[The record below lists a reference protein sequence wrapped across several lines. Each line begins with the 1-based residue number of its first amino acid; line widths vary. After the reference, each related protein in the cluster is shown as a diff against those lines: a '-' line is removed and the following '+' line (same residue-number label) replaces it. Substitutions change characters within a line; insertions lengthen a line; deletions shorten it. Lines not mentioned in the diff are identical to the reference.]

1 MKNTFG
7 NQLLQFANSVDI
19 LEAENFE
26 KIQQYIEDYLAKV
39 LRIKYVRL
47 MLMSETMGGH
57 IMLSK
62 YVLNRNIQ
70 DPLLIRKQNGQY
82 NGQMAYAFE
91 KNLRLWI
98 TANKASKTLNKSK
111 VYVDHW
117 SDEKKLPE
125 YEKFQKDE
133 EVKTSIIIPI
143 RRSNEVDESKYI
155 LGVVNFESQEYLPM
169 TTQAQKE
176 LKYISY
182 ALGKLF
188 QLHEGR
194 KFQRTNTLSVI
205 TEYGHKLAYL
215 EEKYKDYFFE
225 KRPKIFFAF
234 SQRADESVV
243 ESIRNHIK
251 SKHSEKLKLVSW
263 DNKNLIGSITPQ
275 LLDRMSSAEYLV
287 CYLSEKD
294 KNHYKDNFNVLIEL
308 GYFMGKQE
316 DYDHFKNILIIRETD
331 SLHPVPFDI
340 KDIFALEVTRGKKE
354 NRFKQKKFEKQLYE
368 KVEALLSS
376 KIENKN

>member
-1 MKNTFG
+1 MKDTFG

-26 KIQQYIEDYLAKV
+26 KIQQYIEEYLSKV

-70 DPLLIRKQNGQY
+70 DPLLIRKQNGEY

-91 KNLRLWI
+91 KNIRLWI
-98 TANKASKTLNKSK
+98 TANKDSKTLNNAKE
-111 VYVDHW
+111 YVDHW
-117 SDEKKLPE
+117 SGESKLPK

-155 LGVVNFESQEYLPM
+155 LGVVNFESQEHLPM

-215 EEKYKDYFFE
+215 EEKYKEYFFE
-225 KRPKIFFAF
+225 KRPKVFFAF
-234 SQRADESVV
+234 SKRADGAVV
-243 ESIRNHIK
+243 DSIKNHIK
-251 SKHSEKLKLVSW
+251 SQHSENIKLLSW
-263 DNKNLIGSITPQ
+263 DDKKIVGSITPQ
-275 LLDRMSSAEYLV
+275 LLDSMSNAEYLV
-287 CYLSEKD
+287 CYLSEKEKD
-294 KNHYKDNFNVLIEL
+294 HYIDNFNVLIEL

-316 DYDHFKNILIIRETD
+316 EYEHFKNILIIRESN
-331 SLHPVPFDI
+331 SLQPVPFDI
-340 KDIFALEVTRGKKE
+340 KDIFSLEVTRSKKKSK
-354 NRFKQKKFEKQLYE
+354 FKEKKFEKRLRE
-368 KVEALLSS
+368 KIEALLSS
-376 KIENKN
+376 REEKL

>member
-354 NRFKQKKFEKQLYE
+354 NCFKQKKFEKQLYE